1 MKNRKSLAAGLTA
14 AALVSAIGL
23 AYAQSDEPAM
33 PATDAEAIDRGIQPD
48 QRMNPNDSLA
58 PQDQTAQATTDTTQT
73 AQTAQT
79 TDATQQSQD
88 SLANSTSQTAQQSD
102 ASSASSSTQAYS
114 ENPAPTYG
122 SDTVERAPRADR
134 N

>member
-1 MKNRKSLAAGLTA
+1 MKNRKSLAAGLAA

-23 AYAQSDEPAM
+23 AYAQSDDPSL
-33 PATDAEAIDRGIQPD
+33 PATPAEAIDRGIQPD
-48 QRMNPNDSLA
+48 QLQTQPAADQLT
-58 PQDQTAQATTDTTQT
+58 PQDQTAQSTTDATK
-73 AQTAQT
+73 T

-88 SLANSTSQTAQQSD
+88 SMANSTAQTAQQADS
-102 ASSASSSTQAYS
+102 SSASSSKPYS

-122 SDTVERAPRADR
+122 TSSDTAQRAPRADR